1 MYYYSHCF
9 TITRKHQFTGQGME
23 TGVHGKSGIHV
34 QRHVEV
40 DQGHDV
46 WNATTQSLHLG
57 AQIVKK
63 RLQLKYH

>member
-1 MYYYSHCF
+1 
-9 TITRKHQFTGQGME
+9 ME

-57 AQIVKK
+57 AQIVKETTQK
-63 RLQLKYH
+63 LNLAL

>member
-1 MYYYSHCF
+1 MKLFLVLQPSNVQY
-9 TITRKHQFTGQGME
+9 ME

-57 AQIVKK
+57 AQIVKETTQK
-63 RLQLKYH
+63 LNLAL